1 MILLQYLAIALA
13 LWLLA
18 YSITT
23 WHDYIDDKRLE
34 PILKDFE
41 YRQFLTNLKRL
52 YNYDLAIRDTS
63 YYELQDLVKILPRES
78 PFDKEA
84 YLRSPQWQDIR
95 RIILRRDQYA
105 CCKCGNDGVPLE
117 IHHITYARL
126 GHEHYSDLASLCRT
140 CHQSVHDKHGYS
152 YTSTFPIGD

>member
-1 MILLQYLAIALA
+1 MILQYIGVFAIMLAIAYA
-13 LWLLA
+13 LTL
-18 YSITT
+18 
-23 WHDYIDDKRLE
+23 WHDYIEHKRLE

-41 YRQFLTNLKRL
+41 HRQFIAKFKELCA
-52 YNYDLAIRDTS
+52 YDPTS
-63 YYELQDLVKILPRES
+63 YHELQDLVEILPREF

-84 YLRSPQWQDIR
+84 YLRSAQWQDIR
-95 RIILRRDQYA
+95 RVILRRDQYT

-126 GHEHYSDLASLCRT
+126 GHEHYSDLVSLCRT
-140 CHQSVHDKHGYS
+140 CHQTVHDTHGYD